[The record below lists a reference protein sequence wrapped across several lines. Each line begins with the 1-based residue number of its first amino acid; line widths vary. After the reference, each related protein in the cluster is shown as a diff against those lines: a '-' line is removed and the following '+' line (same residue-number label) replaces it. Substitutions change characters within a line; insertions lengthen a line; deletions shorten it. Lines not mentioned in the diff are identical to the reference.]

1 MRFCISAL
9 ISLILSA
16 NLFGQNETRGVI
28 INLARED
35 TNFSGTAYALVVGIS
50 NYKNPSI
57 PQLQYADKDAV
68 AFHKFLTTSG
78 VQEENIHLLLN
89 ENATN
94 AAFWTILNYIS
105 QKAKKGDQ
113 VYIYFSGHGDVET
126 QSIVKDAYLLPY
138 DSPSSVYPMG
148 AIGMIYLKS
157 WLATFSSNGIQ
168 TIFVADACK
177 SGSLIGGR
185 EGMEA
190 AANMLK
196 DKWQDE
202 IKIVSCQPGELS
214 LEGANWGG
222 GRGLFSY
229 ELINGLSGN
238 ADKNQDKIISL
249 RELYLYL
256 MEVVPEKAGKH
267 PQNPIL
273 TGNLEYNISKK
284 NESLYAFNQ
293 QLTIKESNEHLAIN
307 TGDKNA
313 RGISKPDN
321 KDLQKND
328 SISNKNELSSS
339 FNFNSDPLINI
350 RSMPV
355 NTADTAIN
363 SLYNKFLHEID
374 NNNIIAYN
382 PPNAYDSYQKLMKLK
397 EENKGLKENAKL
409 VFSNKLMTD
418 IKILIEWLLSGPSNR
433 DKGFDL
439 GKISFEATILREV
452 LGDKKLK
459 ENGMF
464 AQVLLAE
471 SCRTITFNRNHDLH
485 MPKEIALAKLDT
497 ALVYDPNAV
506 YATCLKGIIYE
517 EEYLDKKTA
526 IVEYKKALRGNPNFK
541 IAKHLLIRQLYES
554 ESYDTI
560 LTYLALGNRNLF
572 IDVISWETYKK
583 LNIKD
588 STSVY
593 YARVLNQCYSPLNSE
608 VSYRN
613 NKDVADWLIDIKQH
627 ADAIVFYEKSIPA
640 FQRFMGDS
648 MFRIIESRSLQDS
661 DREIDL
667 TEEYS
672 SLYYN
677 LACCYS
683 TTGNIVKALE
693 AIETSL
699 EGGWTDFDWMRK
711 DEDLKALHSNKKFFK
726 MISQKEKAFKKLNQ
740 K

>member
-1 MRFCISAL
+1 MKFYFSVL
-9 ISLILSA
+9 VYLTTFVKLH
-16 NLFGQNETRGVI
+16 GQVASRGVV
-28 INLARED
+28 INSSQEVSELK
-35 TNFSGTAYALVVGIS
+35 GTAYALVVGIS
-50 NYKNPSI
+50 TYKDPSI
-57 PQLQYADKDAV
+57 PQLQYADVDAL
-68 AFHKFLTTSG
+68 AFHEFLKTNG
-78 VQEENIHLLLN
+78 VQEDNIHLLLN

-105 QKAKKGDQ
+105 EKATRGDQ

-126 QSIVKDAYLLPY
+126 KTVVKDAYLLPY

-148 AIGMIYLKS
+148 AIGMVYLKS

-168 TIFVADACK
+168 TIFIADACK
-177 SGSLIGGR
+177 SGNLIGGR

-190 AANMLK
+190 AANILK

-214 LEGANWGG
+214 LEGAKWGG

-238 ADKNQDKIISL
+238 ADKNNDKRISL

-256 MEVVPEKAGKH
+256 MEVVPERAGSH

-273 TGNLEYNISKK
+273 IGNLEHIISKK
-284 NESLYAFNQ
+284 NESLFAFNQ
-293 QLTIKESNEHLAIN
+293 HLKMNESDEFLSSN
-307 TGDKNA
+307 TVNNT
-313 RGISKPDN
+313 RGISKPTN
-321 KDLQKND
+321 QDLPRRD
-328 SISNKNELSSS
+328 SLANTNQLSTSLYKP
-339 FNFNSDPLINI
+339 FDPLTAS
-350 RSMPV
+350 RSIL
-355 NTADTAIN
+355 TDTKDSNLI
-363 SLYNKFLHEID
+363 SLFTKFLTEID
-374 NNNIIAYN
+374 QNNIISYD
-382 PPNAYDSYQKLMKLK
+382 PPNAYDSYRQLMKLR
-397 EENKGLKENAKL
+397 EEHKALKEKATL

-418 IKILIEWLLSGPSNR
+418 IKILIEWLLSGPSNK

-471 SCRTITFNRNHDLH
+471 SCRTITFNRSPDLH

-506 YATCLKGIIYE
+506 YATCLKGIIYDQE
-517 EEYLDKKTA
+517 FSDKKTA
-526 IVEYKKALRGNPNFK
+526 IAEYKKALRGNPNFT
-541 IAKHLLIRQLYES
+541 IAKHLLIRELYAS
-554 ESYDTI
+554 ENYDTI

-572 IDVISWETYKK
+572 IDVMSWATFKK

-588 STSVY
+588 STSAY
-593 YARVLNQCYSPLNSE
+593 YAKVLNQCYSPLNSE

-613 NKDVADWLIDIKQH
+613 NKDVGDWLIDIKQH
-627 ADAIVFYEKSIPA
+627 ADAVFFYEKSIPA

-648 MFRIIESRSLQDS
+648 MFRKIKGRSLQES
-661 DREIDL
+661 DKEIDL
-667 TEEYS
+667 IEEYS

-677 LACCYS
+677 LACCYAV
-683 TTGNIVKALE
+683 TDNIAKALE
-693 AIETSL
+693 AIESSL
-699 EGGWTDFDWMRK
+699 EGGWIDFEWMRK
-711 DEDLKALHSNKKFFK
+711 DEDLKALHSNKKFLK
-726 MISQKEKAFKKLNQ
+726 MIRQKEKAYKKLN
-740 K
+740 KR